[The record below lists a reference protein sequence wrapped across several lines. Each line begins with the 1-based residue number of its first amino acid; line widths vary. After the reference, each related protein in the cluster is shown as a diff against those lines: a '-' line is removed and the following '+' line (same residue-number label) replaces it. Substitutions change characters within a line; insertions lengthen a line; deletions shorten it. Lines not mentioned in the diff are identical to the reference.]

1 MSTTNFLPAAVVVVV
16 VVGGGGG
23 GGGGGVVEVVVGV
36 VVVVV
41 VVEVVV
47 IVVVVVAVVVVVVV
61 VVVLLQRHSATG
73 LRHRL
78 TGPTPSW
85 FCSRPISSQRVKG
98 FWSGSRQ
105 TAPSFEMKK
114 SRHEVCVKY
123 QTIRLNRFS
132 TSELMK
138 RMTSQ
143 VGVNVL

>member
-16 VVGGGGG
+16 V
-23 GGGGGVVEVVVGV
+23 GVVEVVVGV

-41 VVEVVV
+41 VVVV
-47 IVVVVVAVVVVVVV
+47 IVVVVVVVVVAV